1 MIGIDGSKGRPF
13 SPWHAVQTDALSS
26 IESAQATFA
35 AERSA
40 ATTTL
45 RNMRGNPSR
54 PRSRPFGVGHAS
66 RSNKKAAPLDRTG
79 RPTKCDGVLLDRE
92 GDDGVA
98 ALGVDLGVAAR

>member
-26 IESAQATFA
+26 IESAQAAVA

-45 RNMRGNPSR
+45 RNM
-54 PRSRPFGVGHAS
+54 
-66 RSNKKAAPLDRTG
+66 
-79 RPTKCDGVLLDRE
+79 
-92 GDDGVA
+92 
-98 ALGVDLGVAAR
+98 